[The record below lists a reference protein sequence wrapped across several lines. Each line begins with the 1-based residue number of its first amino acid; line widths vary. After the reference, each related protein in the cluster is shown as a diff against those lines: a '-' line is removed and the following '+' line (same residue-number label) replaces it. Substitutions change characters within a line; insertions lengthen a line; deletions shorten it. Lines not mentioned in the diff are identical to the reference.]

1 VKEILKKINM
11 FDDFFIRALVA
22 GLGVAFVTGPLGCFV
37 IWRRLSYFGDTL
49 SHSALLGVTLAYSFE
64 INTAFSVF
72 LVSSLIALI
81 LIQLQKKTNL
91 PGDALLGLLAH
102 SSLAVGLVV
111 IGFLTFIR
119 FDIMGLL
126 FGDILAVKIDDLFI
140 IWIGGAFILLV
151 LRLIWKPLFASTVNY
166 ELAEAEG
173 LNPERAKAIFTILM
187 AAIIAISIKMVGLL
201 LITGMLI
208 IPAAMARNISDS
220 PKKMVIF
227 SIIGGLLSVII
238 GLFSSLEFNT
248 ASGPSIIAASL
259 FLFILSL
266 LKIKQSIKLKN

>member
-1 VKEILKKINM
+1 M

-22 GLGVAFVTGPLGCFV
+22 GIGVAIVTGPLGCFV
-37 IWRRLSYFGDTL
+37 VWRRLSYFGDTL
-49 SHSALLGVTLAYSFE
+49 AHSALLGVTIAYSFHFN
-64 INTAFSVF
+64 IAISVF
-72 LVSSLIALI
+72 LISSLIALI
-81 LIQLQKKTNL
+81 LIKLQKRTNL

-126 FGDILAVKIDDLFI
+126 FGDILAVNVTDLLI
-140 IWIGGAFILLV
+140 IWFGGGLILLV
-151 LRLIWKPLFASTVNY
+151 LKIIWKPLFASTVNY

-173 LNPERAKAIFTILM
+173 LNPDRAKAIFTILM
-187 AAIIAISIKMVGLL
+187 AALIAISIKMVGLL

-208 IPAAMARNISDS
+208 IPAAMARNLSDS
-220 PKKMVIF
+220 PFKMVLF
-227 SIIGGLLSVII
+227 SIIGGLLSVLI

-248 ASGPSIIAASL
+248 PSGPSIIAAAL

-266 LKIKQSIKLKN
+266 FRIKQSIQLKN